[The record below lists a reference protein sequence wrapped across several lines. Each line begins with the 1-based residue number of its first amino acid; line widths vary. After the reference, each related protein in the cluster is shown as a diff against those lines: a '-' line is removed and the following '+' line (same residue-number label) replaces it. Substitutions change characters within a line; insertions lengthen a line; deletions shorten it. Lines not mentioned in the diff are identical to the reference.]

1 MLRNLTQKSLNS
13 DKIPSNFFCTLFAG
27 YDVYSPSLTS
37 PKYHI
42 HWWTEAPYYQ
52 TQRAYLLPGLGPL
65 NRKRKIEQ
73 VKTQGKDPKNQN
85 TTRSFAS
92 FLPSTWPDCPSHHC
106 RKDDGIKVHRKKK
119 KAKTRKALRHSH
131 LSIILGILLLAISS
145 FAAANFFYP
154 ESSVSTGAVFFLL
167 SIAGCNW
174 LKHLEKLVGY
184 VLIIPIILLFF
195 LILTTALCLN
205 LGLLGIPLFIAVIAA
220 WFSGQYKK
228 NRKILIRRVTTKFF
242 LTPYKSFTIEE
253 KTKDF
258 GNFSFTLFPV
268 IFSILI
274 GTSMWSAPM
283 IGIFAAF
290 DGDPKSMFMAP
301 FLFNLVPPLIA
312 VNFLSGF
319 SLVGRGL
326 AHLKSSLSNVW
337 RQWIA
342 VVYGVRRLMKK
353 LSLHIVLLAFLFF
366 PQHLHAEE
374 ARALELTIVSGN
386 DHSIEESFK
395 KEILVQLTSNDIALR
410 KAATKKL
417 YILINR
423 DINDD
428 INPQGWSIAL
438 AHVNGFHIPAI
449 VELLDKKYQPT
460 EKMLELLAPLILQ
473 HGFLNHLSSI
483 HMSRGDEQQ
492 IQNAAKSIVETF
504 VSKNFK

>member
-1 MLRNLTQKSLNS
+1 MV
-13 DKIPSNFFCTLFAG
+13 CE
-27 YDVYSPSLTS
+27 SPSLTS

-42 HWWTEAPYYQ
+42 HCGPEPHNDCQ
-52 TQRAYLLPGLGPL
+52 TQLTFSQGARATQ
-65 NRKRKIEQ
+65 NRKKIAKIKSQNE
-73 VKTQGKDPKNQN
+73 DPKNSN
-85 TTRSFAS
+85 TNVFA
-92 FLPSTWPDCPSHHC
+92 PSASSHHTDPSRFHC
-106 RKDDGIKVHRKKK
+106 RRHDGLRMHRKKK
-119 KAKTRKALRHSH
+119 KAKTRKAIRRGH
-131 LSIILGILLLAISS
+131 LSIIFGILLLAISS
-145 FAAANFFYP
+145 FAAANFLYP

-220 WFSGQYKK
+220 WFSDQYKK

-283 IGIFAAF
+283 IGMFVAF
-290 DGDPKSMFMAP
+290 NEDPMSMSMAP
-301 FLFNLVPPLIA
+301 FLSFFAPFDLVPPLVA

-326 AHLKSSLSNVW
+326 THLKSSLGNVW
-337 RQWIA
+337 RQWTA

-395 KEILVQLTSNDIALR
+395 KEILIQLTSNDIALR
-410 KAATKKL
+410 EAATKKL

-423 DINDD
+423 DVNDD

-438 AHVNGFHIPAI
+438 AHVDGLHVPVI
-449 VELLDKKYQPT
+449 VELLDTKHQPT
-460 EKMLELLAPLILQ
+460 ERMLALLAPLIVQ
-473 HGFLNHLSSI
+473 HGFLNYLNSI

-492 IQNAAKSIVETF
+492 IQHAAKSIVETF

>member
-1 MLRNLTQKSLNS
+1 MV
-13 DKIPSNFFCTLFAG
+13 CE
-27 YDVYSPSLTS
+27 SPSLTS

-42 HWWTEAPYYQ
+42 HCGPEPHNDCQTQLTFSQGARATQNRKKIAKIKSQNEAP
-52 TQRAYLLPGLGPL
+52 
-65 NRKRKIEQ
+65 
-73 VKTQGKDPKNQN
+73 KNSN
-85 TTRSFAS
+85 TNVFA
-92 FLPSTWPDCPSHHC
+92 PSASSHHTDPSRFHC
-106 RKDDGIKVHRKKK
+106 RRHDGLRMHQKKK
-119 KAKTRKALRHSH
+119 KAKTRKAIRRGH
-131 LSIILGILLLAISS
+131 LSIIFGILLLAISS
-145 FAAANFFYP
+145 FAAANFLYP

-220 WFSGQYKK
+220 WFSDQYKK

-283 IGIFAAF
+283 IGMFVAF
-290 DGDPKSMFMAP
+290 NEDPMSMSMAP
-301 FLFNLVPPLIA
+301 FLSFFAPFDLVPPLVA

-326 AHLKSSLSNVW
+326 AHLKSSLGNVW
-337 RQWIA
+337 RQWTA

-395 KEILVQLTSNDIALR
+395 KEILIQLTSNDIALR
-410 KAATKKL
+410 EAATKKL

-423 DINDD
+423 DVNDD

-438 AHVNGFHIPAI
+438 AHVDGLHVPVI
-449 VELLDKKYQPT
+449 VELLDTKHQPT
-460 EKMLELLAPLILQ
+460 ERMLALLAPLIVQ
-473 HGFLNHLSSI
+473 HGFLNYLNSI

-492 IQNAAKSIVETF
+492 IQHAAKSIVETF

>member
-1 MLRNLTQKSLNS
+1 MV
-13 DKIPSNFFCTLFAG
+13 CE
-27 YDVYSPSLTS
+27 SPSLTS

-42 HWWTEAPYYQ
+42 HCGPEPHNDCQ
-52 TQRAYLLPGLGPL
+52 TQLTFSQGARATQ
-65 NRKRKIEQ
+65 NRKKIAKIKSQNE
-73 VKTQGKDPKNQN
+73 DPKNSN
-85 TTRSFAS
+85 TNVFA
-92 FLPSTWPDCPSHHC
+92 PSASSHHTDPSRFHC
-106 RKDDGIKVHRKKK
+106 RRHDGLRMHRKKK
-119 KAKTRKALRHSH
+119 KAKTRKAIRRGH
-131 LSIILGILLLAISS
+131 LSIIFGILLLAISS
-145 FAAANFFYP
+145 FAAANFLYP

-195 LILTTALCLN
+195 LMLTTALCLN

-220 WFSGQYKK
+220 WFSDQYKK

-283 IGIFAAF
+283 IGMFVAF
-290 DGDPKSMFMAP
+290 NEDPMSMSMAP
-301 FLFNLVPPLIA
+301 FLSFFAPFDLVPPLVA

-326 AHLKSSLSNVW
+326 AHLKSSLGNVW
-337 RQWIA
+337 RQWTA

-395 KEILVQLTSNDIALR
+395 KEILIQLTSNDIALR
-410 KAATKKL
+410 EAATKKL

-423 DINDD
+423 DVNDD

-438 AHVNGFHIPAI
+438 AHVDGLHVPVI
-449 VELLDKKYQPT
+449 VELLDTKHQPT
-460 EKMLELLAPLILQ
+460 ERMLALLAPLIVQ
-473 HGFLNHLSSI
+473 HGFLNYLNSI

-492 IQNAAKSIVETF
+492 IQHAAKSIVETF

>member
-1 MLRNLTQKSLNS
+1 MV
-13 DKIPSNFFCTLFAG
+13 CE
-27 YDVYSPSLTS
+27 SPSLTS

-42 HWWTEAPYYQ
+42 HCGPEPHNDCQ
-52 TQRAYLLPGLGPL
+52 TQLTFSQGARATQ
-65 NRKRKIEQ
+65 NRKKIAKIKSQNE
-73 VKTQGKDPKNQN
+73 DPKNSN
-85 TTRSFAS
+85 TNVFA
-92 FLPSTWPDCPSHHC
+92 PSASSHHTDPSRFHC
-106 RKDDGIKVHRKKK
+106 RRHDGLRMHRKKK
-119 KAKTRKALRHSH
+119 KAKTRKAIRRGH
-131 LSIILGILLLAISS
+131 LSIIFGILLLAISS
-145 FAAANFFYP
+145 FAAANFLYP

-184 VLIIPIILLFF
+184 VLIIPILLLFF

-220 WFSGQYKK
+220 WFSDQYKK

-283 IGIFAAF
+283 IGMFVAF
-290 DGDPKSMFMAP
+290 NEDPMSMSMAP
-301 FLFNLVPPLIA
+301 FLSFFAPFDLVPPLVA

-326 AHLKSSLSNVW
+326 AHLKSSLGNVW
-337 RQWIA
+337 RQWTA

-395 KEILVQLTSNDIALR
+395 KEILIQLTSNDIALR
-410 KAATKKL
+410 EAATKKL

-423 DINDD
+423 DVNDD

-438 AHVNGFHIPAI
+438 AHVDGLHVPVI
-449 VELLDKKYQPT
+449 VELLDTKHQPT
-460 EKMLELLAPLILQ
+460 ERMLALLAPLIVQ
-473 HGFLNHLSSI
+473 HGFLNYLNSI

-492 IQNAAKSIVETF
+492 IQHAAKSIVETF